1 MIYMLF
7 LCLFAVWKLYKDRS
21 MAAIERQNA
30 DPDNIPTG
38 KVTRL
43 QPLPAIND
51 RAGKKRAR
59 DETRGNFQI

>member
-1 MIYMLF
+1 
-7 LCLFAVWKLYKDRS
+7 